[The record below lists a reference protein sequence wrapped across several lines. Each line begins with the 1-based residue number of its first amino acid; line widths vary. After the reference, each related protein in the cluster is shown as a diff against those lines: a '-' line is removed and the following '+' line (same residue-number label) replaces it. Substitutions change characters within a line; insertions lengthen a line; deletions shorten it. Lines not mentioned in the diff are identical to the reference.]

1 MIRFRR
7 VRRETG
13 KEDSREAMREKET
26 QRVRTST
33 ARPSKSKAEVER
45 DLARHREASTSRE
58 TRRCDDL

>member
-45 DLARHREASTSRE
+45 DLAKH
-58 TRRCDDL
+58 